1 MRKSLTDEELNAR
14 VEYATS
20 TKMGIEAMMDLVV
33 AQEAL
38 RAQEDLE
45 IEKWLEEM
53 EAEGSPESLRA
64 ADNYRRAQS
73 GLAELPQV
81 EQVVP
86 VEEAV
91 VVEVVEEIEPAPSS
105 FSWFTQPEPEIEEAP
120 VVEEVVVEEV
130 LEQEVVVEEVVNVE
144 EVIDESVIVEEE
156 ILVEAIPDEQEVGSA
171 FIHPVTTEPVG
182 TETEDEFEHLL
193 ASAAAEEELT
203 ALEENEH
210 TKAEKSEESSA
221 NTLIPSDEHRN
232 RKPISQLLV
241 WLGVT
246 ATVLPISLTW
256 LLITFGLSANA
267 IVVDLVV
274 GYLIAGLIISTASL
288 AGKRSGLATS
298 IVSRAI
304 FGVWGNA
311 IPGTVVFIS
320 RIAVASFLLA
330 ITVNISS
337 AFELGLPDFSASVTS
352 VGSLDLNV
360 GLVGSAIA
368 VLLIAALTLVR
379 GSASR
384 VLQLV
389 LSSAAFAAVVVAL
402 TGISSA
408 TLGFTTPGSAEVF
421 SKASLL
427 GVATIVLAVTTL
439 WVAIAPN
446 LAKSIPMAERGLKVF
461 GFVAIAN
468 FVLPAIVGVVA
479 LTWFGPRVSQ
489 LVNIMPLDLGILNEI
504 ISELPQYAQ
513 AALVTSFAIT
523 LVYALF
529 LTLKTAVLDLTS
541 VLQTKSR
548 VLGLLLTVLFVIGA
562 LVLFALQS
570 AKVSFDYL
578 VNVFILVAA
587 LTAGW
592 IGMLVTDVALRRIA
606 YHELSLSRS
615 YGFYKR
621 FSILSIAAWVLSVAV
636 ALALIPINLRGFSFT
651 GFGLQYINLEN
662 NITSAPVGF
671 LIAMVSGVLVTL
683 AVRIPEIRKQEREVL
698 AVESRREQ
706 LNNIFLGQ
714 E

>member
-45 IEKWLEEM
+45 IQKWLEEM

-73 GLAELPQV
+73 GLTELPQGEEV
-81 EQVVP
+81 IP

-91 VVEVVEEIEPAPSS
+91 VVEIVEEVEPAPSS
-105 FSWFTQPEPEIEEAP
+105 FSWFTQPEPEIEEAQA
-120 VVEEVVVEEV
+120 VEEVVVEEI
-130 LEQEVVVEEVVNVE
+130 EIVE
-144 EVIDESVIVEEE
+144 EVIDEPVIVEEE
-156 ILVEAIPDEQEVGSA
+156 ILLETIPDDQEVESA

-210 TKAEKSEESSA
+210 TKTEKSEESSA

-241 WLGVT
+241 WLGVS

-256 LLITFGLSANA
+256 LLITFGLNANA
-267 IVVDLVV
+267 IIVDLVV
-274 GYLIAGLIISTASL
+274 GYLIAGVVISTASL

-320 RIAVASFLLA
+320 RIAVAAFLLA

-337 AFELGLPDFSASVTS
+337 AFVLGLPDFNANVTS

-408 TLGFTTPGSAEVF
+408 TLGFTTPGSAELL

-439 WVAIAPN
+439 WVPIAPN

-548 VLGLLLTVLFVIGA
+548 VLGLLLSVLFVIGA
-562 LVLFALQS
+562 LVLFALQP

-621 FSILSIAAWVLSVAV
+621 FSILSIAAWVVSVAF

-651 GFGLQYINLEN
+651 GFGLQYISLEN
-662 NITSAPVGF
+662 NITSAPLGF
-671 LIAMVSGVLVTL
+671 LIAMVSGVLLTL

>member
-1 MRKSLTDEELNAR
+1 
-14 VEYATS
+14 
-20 TKMGIEAMMDLVV
+20 
-33 AQEAL
+33 
-38 RAQEDLE
+38 
-45 IEKWLEEM
+45 
-53 EAEGSPESLRA
+53 
-64 ADNYRRAQS
+64 
-73 GLAELPQV
+73 
-81 EQVVP
+81 
-86 VEEAV
+86 
-91 VVEVVEEIEPAPSS
+91 
-105 FSWFTQPEPEIEEAP
+105 
-120 VVEEVVVEEV
+120 
-130 LEQEVVVEEVVNVE
+130 
-144 EVIDESVIVEEE
+144 
-156 ILVEAIPDEQEVGSA
+156 
-171 FIHPVTTEPVG
+171 
-182 TETEDEFEHLL
+182 
-193 ASAAAEEELT
+193 
-203 ALEENEH
+203 
-210 TKAEKSEESSA
+210 
-221 NTLIPSDEHRN
+221 
-232 RKPISQLLV
+232 
-241 WLGVT
+241 
-246 ATVLPISLTW
+246 
-256 LLITFGLSANA
+256 
-267 IVVDLVV
+267 
-274 GYLIAGLIISTASL
+274 
-288 AGKRSGLATS
+288 
-298 IVSRAI
+298 
-304 FGVWGNA
+304 
-311 IPGTVVFIS
+311 
-320 RIAVASFLLA
+320 
-330 ITVNISS
+330 
-337 AFELGLPDFSASVTS
+337 
-352 VGSLDLNV
+352 
-360 GLVGSAIA
+360 
-368 VLLIAALTLVR
+368 LIAALTLVR

-408 TLGFTTPGSAEVF
+408 TLGFTTPGSAELL

-439 WVAIAPN
+439 WVPIAPN

-548 VLGLLLTVLFVIGA
+548 VLGLLLSVLFVIGA
-562 LVLFALQS
+562 LVLFALQP

-621 FSILSIAAWVLSVAV
+621 FSILSIAAWVVSVAF

-651 GFGLQYINLEN
+651 GFGLQYISLEN
-662 NITSAPVGF
+662 NITSAPLGF
-671 LIAMVSGVLVTL
+671 LIAMVSGVLLTL

>member
-1 MRKSLTDEELNAR
+1 MESNRYTPPVRKSLTDEELSAR

-53 EAEGSPESLRA
+53 EAEGSPESLRVA
-64 ADNYRRAQS
+64 ENYRRAQS
-73 GLAELPQV
+73 GLSELPQV
-81 EQVVP
+81 EQVFP
-86 VEEAV
+86 VEEPA
-91 VVEVVEEIEPAPSS
+91 VVEVVEEVIAAPSS
-105 FSWFTQPEPEIEEAP
+105 FSWFTQPEPEIEEAEALEE
-120 VVEEVVVEEV
+120 VVEEEV
-130 LEQEVVVEEVVNVE
+130 
-144 EVIDESVIVEEE
+144 VEEE
-156 ILVEAIPDEQEVGSA
+156 ILVETTPDEQEVESA

-203 ALEENEH
+203 ALEENEI
-210 TKAEKSEESSA
+210 TRTEKSDESSV

-241 WLGVT
+241 WLGVS

-267 IVVDLVV
+267 ILVDLVV
-274 GYLIAGLIISTASL
+274 GYLIAGVIISTASL
-288 AGKRSGLATS
+288 AGKRSGLATA

-311 IPGTVVFIS
+311 IPGSVVFVS
-320 RIAVASFLLA
+320 RIAVAAFLLA

-360 GLVGSAIA
+360 GMVGSAIA

-408 TLGFTTPGSAEVF
+408 TLGFATPGTSELF

-468 FVLPAIVGVVA
+468 FVLPALVGVVA

-548 VLGLLLTVLFVIGA
+548 VLGLLLTVLLVIGT
-562 LVLFALQS
+562 LVLFALQP

-621 FSILSIAAWVLSVAV
+621 FSILSIVSWVLSVAV
-636 ALALIPINLRGFSFT
+636 ALALIPINLRGLSFT
-651 GFGLQYINLEN
+651 GFGLQYVSLEN
-662 NITSAPVGF
+662 NITSAPLGF
-671 LIAMVSGVLVTL
+671 LIALVSGALLTL

>member
-45 IEKWLEEM
+45 IEKWLEQM

-64 ADNYRRAQS
+64 ADNYSRAKS
-73 GLAELPQV
+73 GLPELPQV
-81 EQVVP
+81 EHVVP
-86 VEEAV
+86 VEEAA
-91 VVEVVEEIEPAPSS
+91 VVEAIEEVQAAPSS
-105 FSWFTQPEPEIEEAP
+105 FSWFTQPEPEIEEA
-120 VVEEVVVEEV
+120 ETAEVVVEEG
-130 LEQEVVVEEVVNVE
+130 
-144 EVIDESVIVEEE
+144 IDEVVIVEEE
-156 ILVEAIPDEQEVGSA
+156 ILVETIPDEQEVESA
-171 FIHPVTTEPVG
+171 FIHPVNTEPVG

-203 ALEENEH
+203 ALEENEDSK
-210 TKAEKSEESSA
+210 TEKPEESSA

-241 WLGVT
+241 WLGVS
-246 ATVLPISLTW
+246 ATVIPISLTW

-267 IVVDLVV
+267 ILVDLVV

-304 FGVWGNA
+304 FGVWGNS
-311 IPGTVVFIS
+311 IPGTVVVIS
-320 RIAVASFLLA
+320 RIAVAAFLLA

-337 AFELGLPDFSASVTS
+337 AFELGLPDFSASVTTI
-352 VGSLDLNV
+352 GSLDLNV

-368 VLLIAALTLVR
+368 VLLIAVLTLVR

-389 LSSAAFAAVVVAL
+389 LSSAAFAAVVVTL

-408 TLGFTTPGSAEVF
+408 TLGFNTPGSAEVF

-468 FVLPAIVGVVA
+468 FVLPAVVA
-479 LTWFGPRVSQ
+479 VLALSWFGPRASQ
-489 LVNIMPLDLGILNEI
+489 LVNIMPLDLRILNEI

-548 VLGLLLTVLFVIGA
+548 VIGLLISVLLVIGA
-562 LVLFALQS
+562 LVLFALQPAEIS
-570 AKVSFDYL
+570 LEYL

-592 IGMLVTDVALRRIA
+592 IGMLVTDVALRKIA

-621 FSILSIAAWVLSVAV
+621 FSILSIAAWVISVAV
-636 ALALIPINLRGFSFT
+636 ALALIPINLRGLSFT
-651 GFGLQYINLEN
+651 GFGLQYISLDN

-671 LIAMVSGVLVTL
+671 LIALLSGVLLTL